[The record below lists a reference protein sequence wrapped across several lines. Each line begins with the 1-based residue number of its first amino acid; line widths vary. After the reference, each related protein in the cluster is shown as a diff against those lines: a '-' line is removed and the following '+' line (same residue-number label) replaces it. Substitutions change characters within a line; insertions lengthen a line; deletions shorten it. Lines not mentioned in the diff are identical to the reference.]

1 MLTYSLYIVCS
12 TISQV
17 VDIDEAVVHEA
28 KQAPEPDAVPISI
41 TIDPDRVDSTAK
53 SPIVLAVEAQNM
65 VLGT

>member
-1 MLTYSLYIVCS
+1 
-12 TISQV
+12 V
-17 VDIDEAVVHEA
+17 VDIDEAVIHEA